1 MSILQKIIKV
11 ILPGF
16 LDLLRTMTTTVITIA
31 RVIPP
36 AATPTVIIGDLS
48 VDSEKNKIKRFIIQ
62 KPESKIIIKYKMSML
77 EILYKNLK
85 SN

>member
-1 MSILQKIIKV
+1 MSVLQKIIKV

-36 AATPTVIIGDLS
+36 AAAPTVIIGELS
-48 VDSEKNKIKRFIIQ
+48 VDSEKK
-62 KPESKIIIKYKMSML
+62 
-77 EILYKNLK
+77 
-85 SN
+85 

>member
-1 MSILQKIIKV
+1 MSVLQKIIKV

-36 AATPTVIIGDLS
+36 AATPRVIIGELS
-48 VDSEKNKIKRFIIQ
+48 VDSEKKR
-62 KPESKIIIKYKMSML
+62 
-77 EILYKNLK
+77 LK
-85 SN
+85 AS